1 MKCIFLLAKLRM
13 HWNLKS
19 VVILNYLCLKIN
31 LYTNEDLNHK
41 TKKYVNGSDLFLL
54 FLITFSPNTD
64 FMQIICFKNIYI
76 QIPMRRKKISL
87 ISWNLKWEFN
97 FFDKRTMFRPMS
109 YYLYKGT
116 PTSSF
121 KSRSRKKSRYSELA
135 RKNSLGYLRRHR
147 CAAGLWSITE
157 KCKQASSIQGQRC

>member
-64 FMQIICFKNIYI
+64 FMQI
-76 QIPMRRKKISL
+76 
-87 ISWNLKWEFN
+87 
-97 FFDKRTMFRPMS
+97 MF
-109 YYLYKGT
+109 
-116 PTSSF
+116 
-121 KSRSRKKSRYSELA
+121 
-135 RKNSLGYLRRHR
+135 
-147 CAAGLWSITE
+147 
-157 KCKQASSIQGQRC
+157 